1 MFWTNKNI
9 LQKKHPHLCQHTVQY
24 KIGPTKKS
32 TFLVDTTLL
41 DSLFILEPISVP
53 VHFYAYLHLFL
64 GLLAPLYSYLYLYV
78 MSLHLH
84 SSVKIK
90 LLCWDWGIGGGPN
103 IRIIKTRGWCPR
115 CSSLRQ
121 LMVIEPLVVMMAFE
135 VVGLVVF
142 PLANFLQ

>member
-90 LLCWDWGIGGGPN
+90 LLCWDWGIGGGPVFKAW
-103 IRIIKTRGWCPR
+103 R
-115 CSSLRQ
+115 S
-121 LMVIEPLVVMMAFE
+121 E
-135 VVGLVVF
+135 VEGGG
-142 PLANFLQ
+142 